1 MFLGENLLPYL
12 VLAMGA
18 ALAVGNLMALLVPR
32 QSPTTRPTPDG
43 DDLDGAATENDLVAV
58 DLERPPVGRSL
69 LMILIGTLASLWA
82 IASLLN

>member
-18 ALAVGNLMALLVPR
+18 ALAVGNLLALLVPR
-32 QSPTTRPTPDG
+32 ESSTVVTSA
-43 DDLDGAATENDLVAV
+43 DDDDELTGHAGESGG

-69 LMILIGTLASLWA
+69 LMILVGTLAALWA
-82 IASLLN
+82 IASLMN